1 MMKDIHYAI
10 SPFYYGILGSAV
22 SFTFILHNEIWQGYG
37 LPSRFGL
44 TDYVLFF
51 FIGFTSAMGAMSK
64 SLAFQYEKVSTLS
77 LLKYTNL
84 FYSLAADVILF
95 HSHIYFGEIV
105 GATLIVGSS
114 VLVAML
120 KFYRIV

>member
-1 MMKDIHYAI
+1 
-10 SPFYYGILGSAV
+10 
-22 SFTFILHNEIWQGYG
+22 
-37 LPSRFGL
+37 
-44 TDYVLFF
+44 
-51 FIGFTSAMGAMSK
+51 MGAMSK

-77 LLKYTNL
+77 PIKYTNL

-105 GATLIVGSS
+105 GATLIIASS
-114 VLVAML
+114 VMVAML

>member
-1 MMKDIHYAI
+1 MKDIHYAI
-10 SPFYYGILGSAV
+10 SPFYYGILGSVV

-37 LPSRFGL
+37 LPSRFGF
-44 TDYVLFF
+44 TDYMLFF

-105 GATLIVGSS
+105 GASLIVGSS
-114 VLVAML
+114 VLVAFL